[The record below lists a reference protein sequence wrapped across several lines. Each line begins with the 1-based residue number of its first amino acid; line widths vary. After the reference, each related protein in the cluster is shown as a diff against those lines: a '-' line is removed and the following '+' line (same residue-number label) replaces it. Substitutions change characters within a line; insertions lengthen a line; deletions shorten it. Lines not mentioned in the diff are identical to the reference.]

1 MFISLLLTMKISNN
15 NGGGSR
21 FFILMYVSACNSSF
35 SSFYLNSSAALSG
48 RLNVTVT
55 VEFKRYLLAVFFFSC
70 KSSYLHSEIQIWFAE
85 LFADLVKSSG
95 RDLFSYPILE
105 GKFISLA

>member
-35 SSFYLNSSAALSG
+35 SSFCLNSSAALSG

-55 VEFKRYLLAVFFFSC
+55 VEFKRYLLAVYFF
-70 KSSYLHSEIQIWFAE
+70 LQIFISTSRDT
-85 LFADLVKSSG
+85 DLVC
-95 RDLFSYPILE
+95 RVIC
-105 GKFISLA
+105 